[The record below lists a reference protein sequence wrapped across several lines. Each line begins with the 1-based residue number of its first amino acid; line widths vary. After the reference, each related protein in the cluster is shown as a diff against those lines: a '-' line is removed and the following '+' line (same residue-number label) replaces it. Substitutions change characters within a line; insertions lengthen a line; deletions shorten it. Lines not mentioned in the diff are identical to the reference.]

1 MSKRPPPRYAVQ
13 PVHAPSA
20 RLRARLWW
28 GLAWAATLLLAVGLG
43 FALAG
48 GGPAA
53 IGKGSARKAAQLER
67 ENAQLKQQLAIAQR
81 SVQVANVASRK
92 LTNNLA
98 ERDEQINGLR
108 ADLAFYARLV
118 GGSAQREGLQLQ
130 GVHLTRVGTSRAWNI
145 VLTLTRNAR
154 RGDEV
159 HGTATVDIDGVR
171 NGSLARL
178 HWQDISAPGQKD
190 GLAFKFKYFQQLHGT
205 ILLPADFTPNRLDI
219 DLEPKGA
226 KAITQSMSWSDAQK
240 NSESIQDVE

>member
-1 MSKRPPPRYAVQ
+1 MRIRTPPRYAVQ

-28 GLAWAATLLLAVGLG
+28 GLAWAATLVLALG
-43 FALAG
+43 AGYSLAG
-48 GGPAA
+48 GGPAV
-53 IGKGSARKAAQLER
+53 IGKGSARKIAALSR

-81 SVQVANVASRK
+81 SVQVADVASRK
-92 LTNNLA
+92 LTDNLA

-130 GVHLTRVGTSRAWNI
+130 GVRLTRVGSSRAWNI

-159 HGTATVDIDGVR
+159 HGKATIDIDGVR
-171 NGSLARL
+171 AGSLARL

-190 GLAFKFKYFQQLHGT
+190 GLDFKFKYFQQLHGT
-205 ILLPADFTPNRLDI
+205 ILLPRDFTPNRLNI
-219 DLEPKGA
+219 DLEPTRG
-226 KAITQSMSWSDAQK
+226 KAITQSMSWSDARK
-240 NSESIQDVE
+240 LSENNQDVE